1 MGSPRRSP
9 ARFLWA
15 PLNALQALFTVIWT
29 ALWISVALAV
39 AALARRPAPALWL
52 ARWVWAPG
60 LLAGAG
66 ARLRVTGGEQLDPAR
81 PALVV
86 ANHQSWI
93 DIPALFRALP
103 VPLRYLAKR
112 ELGAVPFLGAYIR
125 AMGMVFVDRGA
136 PRAAS
141 RSVGTAAALLARGA
155 HVVSFPEGTRSADG
169 RPGHFKS
176 GGFGA
181 ALEAGADVLPV
192 AIVGAG
198 RVLTREGLFRV
209 RPGVIE
215 VRIGRPIPTTG
226 LPPGARAALARRA
239 ESAVRT
245 LLAAEPAPSPA
256 GASVGLDFDS
266 SFHPNETPTGEPR

>member
-1 MGSPRRSP
+1 MGSPRSSP

-136 PRAAS
+136 
-141 RSVGTAAALLARGA
+141 

-245 LLAAEPAPSPA
+245 LLAAEPEASPA
-256 GASVGLDFDS
+256 GASVGLDFES
-266 SFHPNETPTGEPR
+266 SFHPTETSSGEPR